1 MSAALW
7 SFQGRYRTLHL
18 TWFAFFLT
26 FVVWFNLA
34 PLATT
39 VKADLGL
46 TVPQMRALALCNVA
60 LTVPA
65 RVLIGMLL
73 DKYGPRLTYSSL
85 LVFAALPCGLFAM
98 AQDFNQ
104 LVLARL
110 LLSIVG
116 AGFVIGIRMVAE
128 WFPAREI
135 GFAQGIYGGWGNAG
149 SSLAFMTLV
158 TLAGWLSFSG
168 GFDVG
173 GVVLNWRGAIAFTGA
188 VAAVYGV
195 IYFFNVSDTPPGKSY
210 QKPPKSSGL
219 EVTSVRDF
227 WGSLGMNVPIAASL
241 VLIAW
246 NLQKVKVLDGH
257 GYQLCLLL
265 VLIWFAFQAWGLCR
279 TNWELLCGRKSYAK
293 EDRYAFAQVAMLE
306 LTYIVNFGS
315 ELAVVS
321 MLPAFC
327 ESTFGLPKPMAA
339 LLAASYPL
347 VNLVGRP
354 AGGLLSDRLGSRK
367 QTMTLL
373 TLAMGIG
380 FLVMSMI
387 RPGMFSGTAG
397 LLLVSLLMM
406 ACALPRSASAGATFA
421 MVPLIKRRVT
431 GQIAGMVGAY
441 GNVGSVF
448 YLAVYS
454 QLPLWMGGDPTDP
467 SAQVLA
473 ASNAAF
479 FQMLGIASLVVG
491 FLCIAFLKE
500 PRGSFAGESSESSVL
515 ASS

>member
-1 MSAALW
+1 MLGDLW

-18 TWFAFFLT
+18 TWFAFFLS

-39 VKADLGL
+39 VKADFGL
-46 TVPQMRALALCNVA
+46 SVPQMRALALCNVA

-73 DKYGPRLTYSSL
+73 DKYGPRRTYSCL
-85 LVFAALPCGLFAM
+85 LLFAAIPCLMFAA

-104 LVLARL
+104 LVVARL

-128 WFPAREI
+128 WFPPREI
-135 GFAQGIYGGWGNAG
+135 GLAQGIYGGWGNAG
-149 SSLAFMTLV
+149 SSFAFLSLV
-158 TLAGWLSFSG
+158 GLAGWLSFAG
-168 GFDVG
+168 GVDVG
-173 GVVLNWRGAIAFTGA
+173 GVVLNWRGAIACTGL
-188 VAAVYGV
+188 VAALYGV
-195 IYFFNVSDTPPGKSY
+195 IYFFSVSDTPPGQAYQRPAKSA
-210 QKPPKSSGL
+210 GL

-227 WGSLGMNVPIAASL
+227 WGSIGMNVPIAASL
-241 VLIAW
+241 VVIAW
-246 NLQKVKVLDGH
+246 NLQKVKVLDAG
-257 GYQLCLLL
+257 GYRLCLLL
-265 VLIWFAFQAWGLCR
+265 VLIWFGFQAWGIAR
-279 TNWELLCGRKSYAK
+279 TNWELLQGRRTYAK
-293 EDRYAFAQVAMLE
+293 DDRYAFRQVALLE

-321 MLPAFC
+321 MLPTFC
-327 ESTFGLPKPMAA
+327 ETTFGLPKHLAA
-339 LLAASYPL
+339 LVAASYPL

-367 QTMTLL
+367 RTMTLL
-373 TLAMGIG
+373 TLVMGLG
-380 FLVMSMI
+380 FLVMGTI
-387 RPGMFSGTAG
+387 KPGMFSGSGG

-448 YLAVYS
+448 YLAIYS
-454 QLPLWMGGDPTDP
+454 QLPLWMGGDSKDP
-467 SAQVLA
+467 SAAILA
-473 ASNAAF
+473 ASNSAF
-479 FQMLGIASLVVG
+479 FQVLGIASLVVG
-491 FLCIAFLKE
+491 FLCWAFLRE
-500 PRGSFAGESSESSVL
+500 PQASFAQAFEAQPAGRGS
-515 ASS
+515 